1 MNLGRTLISVNF
13 YKENLTKFG
22 KIKFFLL
29 VVFLLMFIVL
39 VDSLLKSTIDISTFY
54 KFNHFK
60 KSDSLV
66 DIVPRNNVF
75 IKDQILN
82 LDNNKYY
89 YHVISD
95 RLVSFSDYYYVLSR
109 FKNNY
114 SVFSK
119 ETNKFLFS
127 LAYKDFVFAK
137 NNVIFALNNLYKT
150 LEVYGADGSN
160 ILSLKFIASILG
172 IDYNDDVLALGL
184 SDGKTYVYKRG
195 KMVYSGDLLGIGF
208 PVICV
213 KLSLDNKYLCILRDD
228 EESSL
233 EVVNLED
240 GYNRVLYL
248 KDLKLKDF
256 NPFFKIDK
264 FYNVFIETVDSFL
277 IFNIESGKIFRVYNK
292 NSVLKASY
300 DSFSRVYRIY
310 FYDLSGGII
319 NIRTYS
325 VDSYKLFDNIFFK
338 DKINSYVEFD
348 EGILYFNNDS
358 DLKYL
363 GL

>member
-1 MNLGRTLISVNF
+1 MDF
-13 YKENLTKFG
+13 YKENLTKFR

-29 VVFLLMFIVL
+29 VIFLLMFIVL

-54 KFNHFK
+54 KFSHFK
-60 KSDSLV
+60 RSYSLV
-66 DIVPRNNVF
+66 DIIPRNNVF

-82 LDNNKYY
+82 LDQNKHY

-95 RLVSFSDYYYVLSR
+95 RLVSFSDYYYVLNR

-127 LAYKDFVFAK
+127 LAYKDFVFTK
-137 NNVIFALNNLYKT
+137 NNVIFALNNLYRA
-150 LEVYGADGSN
+150 LEVYGADGSK
-160 ILSLKFIASILG
+160 ILSLKFIASILS
-172 IDYNDDVLALGL
+172 IDYNDDILALGL

-195 KMVYSGDLLGIGF
+195 KMVYSGDLLGIGL

-213 KLSLDNKYLCILRDD
+213 KLSLDNKYLCILREN
-228 EESSL
+228 EEYSL
-233 EVVNLED
+233 EVINLED
-240 GYNRVLYL
+240 GYNQVFYL
-248 KDLKLKDF
+248 NNLKIKDF

-264 FYNVFIETVDSFL
+264 FYNLFVETVDSFL
-277 IFNIESGKIFRVYNK
+277 IFNIESGKTFRVYNK

-310 FYDLSGGII
+310 FYDLNGSII

-338 DKINSYVEFD
+338 DRINSYVEFD